1 MKQYLSDSWTLAS
14 LEDVNVYIGNEKP
27 SNSKDMSK
35 VKMIVEQARMNNLTK
50 FI

>member
-1 MKQYLSDSWTLAS
+1 MYLADANSLAT

-27 SNSKDMSK
+27 SNSNDMSK
-35 VKMIVEQARMNNLTK
+35 VKMIVDQARKNNLTK